1 MNLDDHYRCYAAADF
16 TVSST
21 TDKIMK
27 VEITCVAK
35 GEQFTAPLNA
45 LPRGTYI
52 VNGITIVK
60 Q

>member
-1 MNLDDHYRCYAAADF
+1 
-16 TVSST
+16 
-21 TDKIMK
+21 MK
-27 VEITCVAK
+27 VEITCAAK
-35 GEQFTAPLNA
+35 GEPFTAPLNA